1 MRKGRDV
8 MSFQWNK
15 HNRDTSKPI
24 PVRGYNLTKL
34 LKRVRELEQD
44 GYEHVKPYQKI
55 YKQRK
60 SFDYDMSRNFGN
72 GGYKFN
78 GYTDTVEYLFVMK
91 KVN

>member
-1 MRKGRDV
+1 M
-8 MSFQWNK
+8 
-15 HNRDTSKPI
+15 
-24 PVRGYNLTKL
+24 
-34 LKRVRELEQD
+34 EED